1 MFQPRNP
8 VDQSRPHLGYLG
20 EEGVGD
26 DVMESGEI
34 LGLQHGVKR
43 RRILERGF
51 PVLPDPRGTHYS
63 LQDVASAV
71 DVRYT
76 PSIPTGVMRQ
86 FGLPGLPYTRVDHI
100 SSVVT
105 AGSPLA
111 AAANA
116 VNRAER
122 GEAPSR
128 SFREPQDSCLQI
140 FHEARVA
147 EAEETLE
154 KCDHV
159 FLHVRRGERAVYHGT
174 PGCDHG
180 QSRRRGRGRARPRQG
195 NSNGRELPIKSDR
208 KALCSGTDRAR
219 CKKSWALTEPGASQ
233 KKLDS
238 CSLDGL
244 TAMQKEP
251 GAGRA
256 WRIIKTN

>member
-86 FGLPGLPYTRVDHI
+86 FGLPGLPHTRVDHI

-105 AGSPLA
+105 AGSPIA

-154 KCDHV
+154 KRDHV
-159 FLHVRRGERAVYHGT
+159 SAHVRRGE
-174 PGCDHG
+174 P
-180 QSRRRGRGRARPRQG
+180 ARKEEG
-195 NSNGRELPIKSDR
+195 
-208 KALCSGTDRAR
+208 
-219 CKKSWALTEPGASQ
+219 WGASPRLLQ
-233 KKLDS
+233 GS
-238 CSLDGL
+238 
-244 TAMQKEP
+244 
-251 GAGRA
+251 
-256 WRIIKTN
+256 